1 MVSEGKENLLAG
13 LIVAVGHTRDA
24 VDNDKIA
31 GSRRGRVH
39 FEFFEFL
46 GPRGH
51 SPVRKTRE
59 GADQVR
65 RRAIDE
71 NFQLE
76 VVRFRD
82 GRKTLPSGQ
91 NQEGKRGH

>member
-1 MVSEGKENLLAG
+1 MLSITTRSPAAG
-13 LIVAVGHTRDA
+13 EDALI
-24 VDNDKIA
+24 
-31 GSRRGRVH
+31 S
-39 FEFFEFL
+39 EFFEFL